1 MVPTGVNTPVISRDE
16 YLMYLG
22 EWLYL
27 EAHKDVKQWV
37 IFFIQEK
44 FSSISTI
51 SVDVMVVF
59 E

>member
-27 EAHKDVKQWV
+27 EAHKDVKQ
-37 IFFIQEK
+37 
-44 FSSISTI
+44 
-51 SVDVMVVF
+51 
-59 E
+59 